1 MKLRQRIL
9 AAVAVTTVVLTG
21 GIYILFSNIL
31 ISSYLDLERRESMRN
46 VDRIRDAMDGQAQDL
61 FRGTIDWAYWDDCYK
76 FIQDGNRGFVEAN
89 LQTMTLKLDE
99 MIFLDSNGKIVYSRP
114 VPRTP
119 GVPTPDARTIRKL
132 LDFDKRKGVANPDRE
147 FGGLMQIGDRVMI
160 MSTRKILNS
169 DRNKEPKG
177 WLVWL
182 LYMDKAEQKN
192 HSDRSHIDFELFP
205 LNAKN
210 LPRDVAEA
218 QVKLSRSNS
227 AFSKPIDEDEIFG
240 YGTIFDFRGAP
251 CAIVRVK
258 EPRLIYHQGRDSIRQ
273 MTAFLFLAALLF
285 SIVFISLIDAFALRR
300 IASLSMQV
308 ERASEQK
315 GTAHQISLSGNDEL
329 TWLASKTD
337 DMVAKLQQR
346 REQLRENRDHLQETV
361 SKLAS
366 AKSVLEYAVEGIG
379 FIDDNGFFTVS
390 NGSLAAMLGYA
401 RDELANVSWK
411 TVIDPSYHKNF
422 QGALANAQ
430 KQNKVSLE
438 VTALRKSGAEFHADL
453 VIVRPEGE
461 EETEQGYHLFM
472 KDISERKCLETRIQ
486 HQAFHDSLTGLPN
499 RALFMQT
506 LSEAVARAKESGNAL
521 SVLFLDLDN
530 FKIINDSLGHESG
543 DQLLIKIAGR
553 LRDCLRAEDMISRL
567 GGDEF
572 TVILED
578 LESLDRAREIAA
590 RIVRALS
597 KPIHLDHGNTV
608 AHASIGIAY
617 VKGSDATAESL
628 LRDADTA
635 MYAAKSRGKSG
646 FVVFDPSMNEQ
657 VVERM
662 DLETGMREALD
673 RNEFKLEYQ
682 PIVDLTTGSITGVE
696 ALLRWDHPEK
706 GRICPDKFIAVAEDC
721 GLIMPIGSWVLRQA
735 CMDFEKMKE
744 IGGDHLTM
752 SVNLSGRQLQRDE
765 SISQIKAILDET
777 GIDPRSLRLEVTESV
792 LIRDETDSVAKLHE
806 IKALGVKIAI
816 DDFGTG
822 YSSLSTLHSYPVDVV
837 KIDREFIQRMGQEE
851 EIDAIVGAIV
861 LLSRV
866 MHLEVTAEGLETLEQ
881 VQYLQAFGCNSAQ
894 GFYFSPPIP
903 FEGITKL
910 LANGGKMS
918 MPPDQ
923 ADVLAAA

>member
-9 AAVAVTTVVLTG
+9 AAVAITTVVLTG
-21 GIYILFSNIL
+21 GIYILFSSIL

-61 FRGTIDWAYWDDCYK
+61 FRGTIDWSYWDDCYK
-76 FIQDGNRGFVEAN
+76 FIQDSNPGFVEAN

-114 VPRTP
+114 VQRTP
-119 GVPTPDARTIRKL
+119 GVKAPDARAVRKL
-132 LDFDKRKGVANPDRE
+132 LDFDKPKGISNHDRE
-147 FGGLMQIGDRVMI
+147 IGGLMQIGDRVMI
-160 MSTRKILNS
+160 MSARKILNS

-182 LYMDKAEQKN
+182 LYMDQAEQKS

-205 LNAKN
+205 ISSKN
-210 LPRDVAEA
+210 LPRDIEESKS
-218 QVKLSRSNS
+218 KLSGSNS
-227 AFSKPIDEDEIFG
+227 AFSKSINEDEVFG
-240 YGTIFDFRGAP
+240 YGTILDFRGVP

-258 EPRLIYHQGRDSIRQ
+258 EPRLIYHQGRESIQQ
-273 MTAFLFLAALLF
+273 MTAFLFLTALLF
-285 SIVFISLIDAFALRR
+285 SIVFIFLVDAFALRR

-308 ERASEQK
+308 ERATDQRTSTK
-315 GTAHQISLSGNDEL
+315 RISLSGNDEL
-329 TWLASKTD
+329 TWLASKTQ
-337 DMVAKLQQR
+337 DMVAKLQER
-346 REQLRENRDHLQETV
+346 REQLRQNHDYLQETV

-379 FIDDNGFFTVS
+379 FIDKNGYFSVS
-390 NGSLAAMLGYA
+390 NGSLAAMLGYG
-401 RDELANVSWK
+401 REELSDVSWK
-411 TVIDPSYHKNF
+411 GVIEPAYHKRF
-422 QGALANAQ
+422 QEALMNSQ
-430 KQNKVSLE
+430 KQHKVSLE
-438 VTALRKSGAEFHADL
+438 LTALRKSGAEFHADV

-461 EETEQGYHLFM
+461 DDVEQGYHLFI

-506 LSEAVARAKESGNAL
+506 LGEAVGRAKESGNAL

-590 RIVRALS
+590 RIVGALS
-597 KPIHLDHGNTV
+597 MPIQLDHGDTV

-617 VKGSDATAESL
+617 VQGSDATAESL

-646 FVVFDPSMNEQ
+646 FVVFDPSMNQQ

-662 DLETGMREALD
+662 DLETGMREALE

-682 PIVDLTTGSITGVE
+682 PIVDLTSGSITGVE

-735 CMDFEKMKE
+735 CLDFERMKA
-744 IGGDHLTM
+744 IGGEHLAM

-765 SISQIKAILDET
+765 SISQIKTILEET
-777 GIDPRSLRLEVTESV
+777 GIDPQSLRLEVTESV

-903 FEGITKL
+903 FEGIAKL
-910 LANGGKMS
+910 LADGGK
-918 MPPDQ
+918 
-923 ADVLAAA
+923 LATVSEKVDILTAA